1 MQPQDALRPTVPAHD
16 PGALRDGGPAPA
28 REPEQRPSRAM
39 AAAVLLATLLVGLA
53 IGIALGR
60 ATSESVATAP
70 PATAEVGQLG
80 VSSLPADGN
89 VTVDGRFVGVAPIE
103 RLDLDP
109 GKHSIVI
116 DVFGFQPYAGTLA
129 IEPRSKVNLKVLL
142 VPIGAAGT
150 TSGNLSGPGKAT
162 KATVPASA
170 LLPAAPGAD
179 ARPGG
184 AAPGGT
190 REPKRSTAAPAPPP
204 RPRRDCSG
212 EQSRCRESCSRAE
225 TDCRFSCPNCGSCP
239 TSVGWDECNRQCNSC
254 RGSCDQNTKFCASSC
269 EGQYGNCQATQ

>member
-1 MQPQDALRPTVPAHD
+1 
-16 PGALRDGGPAPA
+16 
-28 REPEQRPSRAM
+28 M

-60 ATSESVATAP
+60 ATTGSVAAAP
-70 PATAEVGQLG
+70 PATTDLGQLG

-129 IEPRSKVNLKVLL
+129 IEPRGKVNLKVLL
-142 VPIGAAGT
+142 VPIGGAGT
-150 TSGNLSGPGKAT
+150 TSGNLTGPGKAT

-170 LLPAAPGAD
+170 LLPATPGVD
-179 ARPGG
+179 AKSPG

-190 REPKRSTAAPAPPP
+190 REPKRGSPPAPPRVVEPPP

-212 EQSRCRESCSRAE
+212 EQSRCRDSCSRAE

-269 EGQYGNCQATQ
+269 DGQYDNCQATQ